1 MEQFTK
7 LAAQQGHPGA
17 DLAAFGT
24 QYVDALSQSYN
35 YGFGVACLSLIVSM
49 LIFLGFRKL
58 YKAADKTEK
67 QKQRKAARK
76 RSKS

>member
-1 MEQFTK
+1 MTNGTITPEGMEQFTK

-35 YGFGVACLSLIVSM
+35 YGFASPAS
-49 LIFLGFRKL
+49 R
-58 YKAADKTEK
+58 
-67 QKQRKAARK
+67 
-76 RSKS
+76 